1 MQAIHVT
8 PFILVLEDVLTVT
21 RSSKTF
27 LTVTRSSKHNFD
39 LFFIKN
45 IYSKMIYL
53 YFYENI
59 FQDSSIYM
67 IFTFS
72 NSIT

>member
-1 MQAIHVT
+1 MTSTHT
-8 PFILVLEDVLTVT
+8 SSILVLEDVFYCDTVF
-21 RSSKTF
+21 KTQ
-27 LTVTRSSKHNFD
+27 LFD
-39 LFFIKN
+39 LFFIKR
-45 IYSKMIYL
+45 YLLKMIYL

-59 FQDSSIYM
+59 FQDKSIDM